1 MDDAAR
7 AGDPDQV
14 VQIARDAQL
23 TVRVSEEGGHV
34 SSYFIT
40 NPIMASAL
48 PCGDQQLR
56 TEVSNNAASINLCN
70 AHICNSTWRAS
81 HGLLHAGTVRL
92 FSFAVSHAWHSA
104 VVCL

>member
-1 MDDAAR
+1 
-7 AGDPDQV
+7 
-14 VQIARDAQL
+14 
-23 TVRVSEEGGHV
+23 
-34 SSYFIT
+34 
-40 NPIMASAL
+40 MASAL

-92 FSFAVSHAWHSA
+92 FSFAVSHAWHSGGGLLVA
-104 VVCL
+104 LMFWQLPLRVLCLAKESAWLPWLDIGQLVLIGVLFR